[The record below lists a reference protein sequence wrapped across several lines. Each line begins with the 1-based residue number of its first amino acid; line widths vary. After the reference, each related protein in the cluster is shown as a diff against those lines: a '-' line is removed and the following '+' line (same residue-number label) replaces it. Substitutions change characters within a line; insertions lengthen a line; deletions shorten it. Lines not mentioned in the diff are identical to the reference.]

1 MEGKDRNK
9 ARMRDRAAR
18 IVTTMDPAMSRWSSV
33 FSSSV
38 VDAHGSGFDG
48 GCTHSKIFCCLFK
61 FIISAD

>member
-18 IVTTMDPAMSRWSSV
+18 IVTTMDPATSRWSSV

-38 VDAHGSGFDG
+38 VGAHGA
-48 GCTHSKIFCCLFK
+48 K
-61 FIISAD
+61 FLLHF